1 MSEIQNSSRFFAN
14 KDCQYYPCHKC
25 SIDINCLFC
34 FCPLYHLDCPGNYTI
49 TESSRGPIK
58 NCKDCVFPH
67 VPENY
72 DKIMD
77 ILKNSIVTVPNHHE
91 VPISEQES
99 DEQIERLEQIMDIIK
114 KN

>member
-1 MSEIQNSSRFFAN
+1 MSENPNSSRFFAN

-34 FCPLYHLDCPGNYTI
+34 FCPLYNLDCPGNYTI

-72 DKIMD
+72 DKVME
-77 ILKNSIVTVPNHHE
+77 ILKSSMGKDNSVNKSGE
-91 VPISEQES
+91 ENS
-99 DEQIERLEQIMDIIK
+99 
-114 KN
+114 